1 MKKIFSIIISLVFV
15 LSMIA
20 PMATT
25 TSAADALMDWYDL
38 QPEGAIVYTPNFN
51 GEAGVFEPG
60 YLSGDPVVEVDPT
73 DSNKLTMTSGT
84 NKSKSYWG
92 GFIDTLPLNEYTCY
106 TIYFTVTRT
115 TSSAIGIYCDSVY
128 GMYGY
133 PDRTKL
139 MKQGSDMP
147 GGHAYQYYATDKG
160 YDVPVLV
167 EGGECVQEFAMEVN
181 GVDTTLAYYIKD
193 NAGEFKLMDR
203 SNPGDIEFFNSDVL
217 ALFFYVYYSGQYSTV
232 SNCYITKGCAF
243 TEVTYPERTEAPET
257 TPAPETT
264 KAPETTAKAE
274 ETQAPDADTEADAQQ
289 TEAQQ
294 QTPTTNAPAKT
305 EEKKG
310 CGGFVAGGIALVAI
324 LGTAVIIKKRD

>member
-1 MKKIFSIIISLVFV
+1 MKKIISIIISLVFV

-20 PMATT
+20 PMATNV
-25 TSAADALMDWYDL
+25 SAADPLMDWYDI
-38 QPEGAIVYTPNFN
+38 QPEGAIVYRPNFN
-51 GEAGVFEPG
+51 GDPGVYEPG
-60 YLSGDPVVEVDPT
+60 YLSGDPIVTVDAT
-73 DSNKLTMTSGT
+73 DSNKMTMTTGT

-160 YDVPVLV
+160 YDVPVLI
-167 EGGECVQEFAMEVN
+167 EGSVCTQEFAMEVN
-181 GVDTTLAYYIKD
+181 GVDTTIGYFIKD
-193 NAGEFKLMDR
+193 NAGEWKKMDYA
-203 SNPGDIEFFNSDVL
+203 NPGDIEFFNADVL
-217 ALFFYVYYSGQYSTV
+217 GLFFYVYYNTQISTV
-232 SNCYITKGCAF
+232 SNCYITKGLAF
-243 TEVTYPERTEAPET
+243 SEVTYPERTEAPET

-264 KAPETTAKAE
+264 KAPEADATNAPEDNPEA
-274 ETQAPDADTEADAQQ
+274 TQAP
-289 TEAQQ
+289 
-294 QTPTTNAPAKT
+294 TPGTQAPAKT

-310 CGGFVAGGIALVAI
+310 CGGFVAGGVALVAL